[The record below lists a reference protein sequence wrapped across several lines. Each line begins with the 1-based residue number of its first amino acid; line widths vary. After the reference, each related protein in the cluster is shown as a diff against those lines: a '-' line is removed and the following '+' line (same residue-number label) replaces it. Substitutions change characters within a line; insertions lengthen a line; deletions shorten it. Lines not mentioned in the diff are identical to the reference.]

1 MDSKRFQQIEE
12 VYNAALA
19 CGSKERSALL
29 DSADPEVRREVALML
44 AQEDSASDR
53 PAGLDGSAWHGAAIL
68 LETETIGAQGRLGPY
83 AIQRLLGAGGMGEVY
98 QAVDTRLGRTVAI
111 KVLPRH
117 LAGNPALKRRFLRE
131 ARAASALNHPNIVG
145 LYDISSHEGTDFLVM
160 EHVAGK
166 TLKDLIPPGG
176 LAFEG
181 VAALG
186 SQIALALGAA
196 HAAGIVHRDI
206 KPANILVTAQQQVK
220 VVDFGIAKLPRDG
233 TDHDLNGDL
242 TSEGQIVGTVSY
254 MSPEQ
259 TRGEPVDARSD
270 IFSLGCVLYEA
281 ATGLRPFQGASAL
294 AVMNAIAT
302 SDTAAP
308 SSMRPDLPPEFDRL
322 VARCLLKDA
331 AQRPESAL
339 ELATELKSLTL
350 PASALPRVRTE
361 RPSLAVIPFQL
372 RGPDADKYLS
382 VSLAD
387 AVIHR
392 LSSSGMLIVRP
403 IGSVM
408 RYAGKDFEW
417 AKVARELNVDLVV
430 EGVIQTMGPKVRV
443 LLQAHRASDGHTLA
457 SIKQDGDTCDLFGLQ
472 DRICDA
478 VSDVFVSRDKGRQDR
493 RLPST
498 RHPGAYELYLRAVDR
513 QVHVDKYDMASAIEM
528 LTRAT
533 ELDPGFADAWGLLAQ
548 AYAQMGGH
556 LDPDPKW
563 FDLGEQ
569 AIARTLE
576 LDPVQCDALCARGI
590 VLWSPPRRFQ
600 NRAALRALNAALKIN
615 PLRPTARHQRAA
627 VLWHLGFL
635 DASREDAEEM
645 QLANPALSM
654 PAGHLAQIAMQR
666 GDFQRAIDYNAR
678 SLSLDPGQ
686 VLVLLNVPVP
696 LLWAGRLAAARQALD
711 NTRQILPNETFVDG
725 LEAIFAA
732 LDGNF
737 ARAEALAEQAA
748 NSGKSLTHT
757 HHTWHYC
764 AGAYALCGK
773 PEKALAELRR
783 CGDMGLSSYRL
794 FEMDPYLRRLRTNP
808 AFRELM
814 TALRRE
820 HDSIRDEFG
829 LGA

>member
-1 MDSKRFQQIEE
+1 MDVKHFQRVEE
-12 VYNAALA
+12 LYRAALV
-19 CGSKERSALL
+19 CESKERSALL
-29 DSADPEVRREVALML
+29 DHADPGVRREVELML
-44 AQEDSASDR
+44 AQQDSALDR
-53 PAGLDGSAWHGAAIL
+53 PAWDSAASL
-68 LETETIGAQGRLGPY
+68 LETQTIVTSGSRLGPY
-83 AIQRLLGAGGMGEVY
+83 QIQHLLGAGGMGEVY
-98 QAVDTRLGRTVAI
+98 QAMDTRLGRTVAV
-111 KVLPRH
+111 KVLPRQV
-117 LAGNPALKRRFLRE
+117 AGNPALKRRFLRE

-145 LYDISSHEGTDFLVM
+145 LYDISSHEGADFLVM
-160 EHVAGK
+160 EYVAGK
-166 TLKDLIPPGG
+166 TLKELIPPGG
-176 LAFEG
+176 LTLDG
-181 VAALG
+181 VAGLG

-196 HAAGIVHRDI
+196 HAAGIVHRDL
-206 KPANILVTAQQQVK
+206 KPANILVTPQQQVK
-220 VVDFGIAKLPRDG
+220 VVDFGIAKLP
-233 TDHDLNGDL
+233 HDRTVNDL
-242 TSEGQIVGTVSY
+242 TQDGQIVGTVSY

-259 TRGEPVDARSD
+259 TRGEHVDAGSD

-281 ATGLRPFQGASAL
+281 ATGQLPFTGPSAL

-302 SDTAAP
+302 SDAAP
-308 SSMRPDLPPEFDRL
+308 PGSMRPDLPPEFDRL

-331 AQRPESAL
+331 ARRPESAI

-350 PASALPRVRTE
+350 PASVLPRVRTE

-372 RGPDADKYLS
+372 RGPDADQYLS

-387 AVIHR
+387 AMIHR
-392 LSSSGMLIVRP
+392 LSSSGRLIVRP

-408 RYAGKDFEW
+408 RYAGKETEW
-417 AKVARELNVDLVV
+417 AKVARELNVDLIV

-443 LLQAHRASDGHTLA
+443 LLQAHRASDAETLA
-457 SIKQDGDTCDLFGLQ
+457 AIKQDGDTGDLFGLQ

-478 VSDVFVSRDKGRQDR
+478 VSDVFIPRDKGKDKP
-493 RLPST
+493 LPAT

-548 AYAQMGGH
+548 ACAQMGGH

-569 AIARTLE
+569 AIARALE

-590 VLWSPPRRFQ
+590 VSFSSSRRFQ

-615 PLRPTARHQRAA
+615 PLRQTARHQRSA

-635 DASREDAEEM
+635 DAATEDAEEL

-654 PAGHLAQIAMQR
+654 PGGHLAQIAVQR
-666 GDFQRAIDYNAR
+666 GEFQQAIDYNAR
-678 SLSLDPGQ
+678 ALSLDPNQ
-686 VLVLLNVPVP
+686 VLIHLFTPVP
-696 LLWAGRLAAARQALD
+696 LLWSGRLAEARQELD
-711 NTRQILPNETFVDG
+711 NARQILPNETFITGMD
-725 LEAIFAA
+725 AIFAA

-737 ARAEALAEQAA
+737 VRAEALADAA
-748 NSGKSLTHT
+748 AHSGKSLTHT

-764 AGAYALCGK
+764 AGAYALSGK
-773 PEKALAELRR
+773 PEKAIAELQR
-783 CGDMGLSSYRL
+783 CGDLGLPSYRL
-794 FEMDPYLRRLRTNP
+794 FEIDPYLRSLRMNP

-829 LGA
+829 LEAEAGQD